1 MTAPLDILGAGAF
14 GTALAITYA
23 QAGHPVTLW
32 AREGAEAMQ
41 HARENARRLPGHT
54 FPDALRVTGDLS
66 DLTADC
72 ALLALPTQSL
82 GPFLAEVPLAART
95 LISCA
100 KGIDRATGLGPT
112 ALIARHS
119 AAIPAQLTGPSFAV
133 DIAAG
138 LPTALTLACAD
149 DATGAAL
156 QTRLSTPALRL
167 YRTTDVIG
175 AELGGALKNVVAIAA
190 GAVIGAGYGDS
201 ARAALMARGLAEM
214 TRIAVDAGAEEA
226 TLTGL
231 SGLGDLILTC
241 GSEKSRNFRYGMAL
255 ARGESLPPDVTVEG
269 LHTARQ
275 IAARGKAETPIAQAV
290 AALADGRT
298 SVAEIADRLL
308 NRPLKQE

>member
-1 MTAPLDILGAGAF
+1 MKARLDILGAGAF
-14 GTALAITYA
+14 GTALAIAYA
-23 QAGHPVTLW
+23 RAGHDVTLW
-32 AREGAEAMQ
+32 ARDGAEEMRRT
-41 HARENARRLPGHT
+41 RENARRLPGHRL
-54 FPDALRVTGDLS
+54 PDGLRVTDDLS
-66 DLTADC
+66 DLKEDY
-72 ALLALPTQSL
+72 ALLALPAQTL
-82 GPFLAEVPLAART
+82 GGFLAASDLRAKVLV
-95 LISCA
+95 SCA

-119 AAIPAQLTGPSFAV
+119 GATVAQLTGPSFAV

-149 DATGAAL
+149 DAVGRDL
-156 QTRLSTPALRL
+156 QESLSLTALRL

-190 GAVIGAGYGDS
+190 GAVIGAGLGDS

-214 TRIAVDAGAEEA
+214 TRIAVAAGGQEA
-226 TLTGL
+226 TLSGL

-255 ARGESLPPDVTVEG
+255 AQGVALDPDLTVEG

-275 IAARGKAETPIAQAV
+275 IAARPGAETPIAQAV
-290 AALADGRT
+290 AALADGRA
-298 SVAEIADRLL
+298 SVAEIADKLL
-308 NRPLKQE
+308 NRPLKPE

>member
-1 MTAPLDILGAGAF
+1 MSARLDILGAGAF
-14 GTALAITYA
+14 GTALAMAYA
-23 QAGHPVTLW
+23 QAGHDVTLW
-32 AREGAEAMQ
+32 ARDGAQEM
-41 HARENARRLPGHT
+41 HRTRENARRLPGHRL
-54 FPDALRVTGDLS
+54 PEALRVTGDLS
-66 DLTADC
+66 DLTGNC
-72 ALLALPTQSL
+72 ALLALPTQTL
-82 GPFLAEVPLAART
+82 GGFLAETDLRADILV
-95 LISCA
+95 SCA

-119 AAIPAQLTGPSFAV
+119 KATVAQLTGPSFAV

-138 LPTALTLACAD
+138 LPTALTLACVD
-149 DATGAAL
+149 DAVGRAL
-156 QTRLSTPALRL
+156 QQSLSLPALRL

-190 GAVIGAGYGDS
+190 GAVIGAGLGDS

-214 TRIAVDAGAEEA
+214 TRIAVAAGGQEA
-226 TLTGL
+226 TLSGL

-275 IAARGKAETPIAQAV
+275 IAARAGAETPIAQAV
-290 AALADGRT
+290 AALADGRA
-298 SVAEIADRLL
+298 SVGEIADRLL
-308 NRPLKQE
+308 NRPLKPE